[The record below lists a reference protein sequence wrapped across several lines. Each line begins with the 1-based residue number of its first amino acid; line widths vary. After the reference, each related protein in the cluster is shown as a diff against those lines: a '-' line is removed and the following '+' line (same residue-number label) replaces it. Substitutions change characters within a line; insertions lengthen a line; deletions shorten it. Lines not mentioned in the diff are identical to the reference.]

1 MRAPFSVFLL
11 FSLIF
16 LKVFAYGQQPAFL
29 KYIND
34 PWVEEQISAMTLRE
48 KIGQLIM
55 IEVYPEQAERH
66 REEMQ
71 KLIQEWK
78 PGGILMMRGSPNKTA
93 RWIRAFQ
100 QVSDRPLLVAMD
112 AENGPSFRVDSLLVF
127 PSAQAL
133 GAIQNDSILVD
144 MGKAVGRQL
153 KAMGIHMNFAPVAD
167 VNTNP
172 ANPIINFRSYGEK
185 KELVASK
192 ALAYAK
198 GMEMEGVAAVAKH
211 FPGHG
216 DTQTDSHHTLP
227 VINHNRSRID
237 DIELYPFKILA
248 NAGITGIMSAHV
260 AVPALDSDNRPASL
274 SSKILHDLLRNEMK
288 YGGLIIT
295 DAMNMKGVTL
305 PAGEAE
311 VAALKAGNDMVEF
324 VVNVRQSVLAIEKA
338 VQSGTLSESEINT
351 KVRRILATKRWIGL
365 HLPSTP
371 PEERLLSTL
380 NSAENELIVRRLT
393 EASVTTLQN
402 NGLLPLMRLD
412 TLRIATL
419 AFGAQSPLPFQVM
432 TSRYTAAD
440 HFFISTDASAREQET
455 LLQKLNSYHLVIA
468 GISGLRSYPG
478 RNYGI
483 TPVHRSII
491 KTLAGRQQI
500 ITLFMGNAYALKY
513 LEAAEK
519 SEALILTYQDTPI
532 AQELSI
538 QMVFGAIDASGRLPV
553 TIDNRFPAGMGIDV
567 KKNGRLKYSIP
578 EEIGISS
585 VILHRK
591 IDSLANLAMQKKAFP
606 GAQVLVAIDGK
617 VILEKGYGYLTY
629 EKTEPVELQHIY
641 DWASVTKVTGPLPAL
656 MKLYD
661 EGRIDLDG
669 KWSDYWKDFEKS
681 NKQNI
686 RLRDILAHQAQLR
699 PIIPLWESKFA
710 KDPQLRD
717 ATFSI
722 HPIANNNIRIA
733 GNLYADQTLI
743 SQFYDEVRTSTLLPR
758 KEYVY
763 TCLGFHMWPPI
774 IEQIT
779 GDSFE
784 QYVKSNFYHRLGA
797 YNITYNAYLHFPQDQ
812 IAPSEVDDYFRKE
825 TLRGFVHDEGA
836 AILGGISGNAGLFG
850 NAGDLAKVFQMYLW
864 KGYYGGEQFISP
876 ETIDEFTRVQFRSR
890 NNRRALGFD
899 KPMLDNATRK
909 REDAYPTYGVGM
921 NSFGHTG
928 YTGTFV
934 WADPDVK
941 LLFILLTNR
950 VHPTRRNNQLSDL
963 KVRGRMLQTLYDLL
977 PRQP

>member
-1 MRAPFSVFLL
+1 MRSPFSVLLL
-11 FSLIF
+11 FTLLLIGGETH
-16 LKVFAYGQQPAFL
+16 GQKPAFL
-29 KYIND
+29 QYLND
-34 PWVEEQISAMTLRE
+34 PWVEEQISTMTLRE
-48 KIGQLIM
+48 RIGQLIM
-55 IEVYPEQAERH
+55 VEAYPEQPERH

-78 PGGILMMRGSPNKTA
+78 PGGILMMRGTPNKTT

-100 QVSDRPLLVAMD
+100 QASSIPLLVAMD
-112 AENGPSFRVDSLLVF
+112 AENGPAFRVDSLLVF

-133 GAIQNDSILVD
+133 GAIQNDSLLLD

-153 KAMGIHMNFAPVAD
+153 RAMGIQMNFAPVAD

-185 KELVASK
+185 KELVAAK
-192 ALAYAK
+192 ALAYAR

-216 DTQTDSHHTLP
+216 DTQTDSHLTLP
-227 VINHNRSRID
+227 VINHDRSRID

-248 NAGITGIMSAHV
+248 NAGITGLMSAHV
-260 AVPALDSDNRPASL
+260 AVPALDSDKLPASL
-274 SSKILHDLLRNEMK
+274 SSKILNDLLRKEMN
-288 YGGLIIT
+288 YDGLIIT

-324 VVNVRQSVLAIEKA
+324 VVNIRQSLLAIEKA
-338 VQSGTLSESEINT
+338 VQSGTLLESEINA
-351 KVRRILATKRWIGL
+351 KVRRILATKRWLSLHKETPQPVVGL
-365 HLPSTP
+365 LTAV
-371 PEERLLSTL
+371 
-380 NSAENELIVRRLT
+380 NSAENELVVRRLT
-393 EASVTTLQN
+393 EASVTVLQN

-419 AFGAQSPLPFQVM
+419 AFGTESAVPFQMM

-440 HFFISTDASAREQET
+440 HFFIAPDASVREQET
-455 LLQKLNSYHLVIA
+455 LLQKLSSYHLVII
-468 GISGLRSYPG
+468 GITGLRSYPG

-483 TPVHRSII
+483 TSAHQSII

-500 ITLFMGNAYALKY
+500 VTLFSGNAYALKY
-513 LEAAEK
+513 LEESEK
-519 SEALILTYQDTPI
+519 SAAIVLAYQDTPI

-538 QMVFGAIDASGRLPV
+538 QMIFGAVDATGRLPV
-553 TIDNRFPAGMGIDV
+553 TIDKRFPVGMGVDV
-567 KKNGRLKYSIP
+567 KKNGRLKYTIP

-585 VILHRK
+585 EILYRK
-591 IDSLANLAMQKKAFP
+591 IDSLAGDALSKKAFP
-606 GAQVLVAIDGK
+606 GAQILVAIDGK

-629 EKTEPVELQHIY
+629 EQTEPVERHHIY

-661 EGRIDLDG
+661 EGAIELDG
-669 KWSDYWKDFEKS
+669 KWSDYWKDFEQS

-686 RLRDILAHQAQLR
+686 RLRDILTHQAQLR

-710 KDPQLRD
+710 RDPMLRD
-717 ATFSI
+717 ATFSQ
-722 HPIANNNIRIA
+722 HPTAHDNIRIA
-733 GNLYADQTLI
+733 GNLYADHTIL
-743 SQFYDEVRTSTLLPR
+743 SQFYEEVRTSSLLPR

-763 TCLGFHMWPPI
+763 SCLGFHMWPPI
-774 IEQIT
+774 IEQLT
-779 GDSFE
+779 EEPFE
-784 QYVKSNFYHRLGA
+784 QYLKSNFYHRLGA
-797 YNITYNAYLHFPQDQ
+797 YNITFNAYLHFPQDQ

-850 NAGDLAKVFQMYLW
+850 NAGDLAKLFQMYLW
-864 KGYYGGEQFISP
+864 KGYYGGEQFIAP
-876 ETIDEFTRVQFRSR
+876 ATVEEFSRVQFRNR

-899 KPMLDNATRK
+899 KPMLDNATSK
-909 REDAYPTYGVGM
+909 RDDAYPTYGVSM

-934 WADPDVK
+934 WADPDAD

-963 KVRGRMLQTLYDLL
+963 KVRGRMLQSLYDVM
-977 PRQP
+977 PIQP